1 MKGMGVFV
9 LTLFIAVVSTLNGQY
24 YHQFERK
31 GSYARIL
38 SMGSN
43 DYIADPY
50 FITVNPA
57 WISKYDNFVF
67 GDIGSTV
74 ANNFESGGIGQF
86 IGVNLRANRNFS
98 FGALFTRRDFNGGSI
113 AKLDP
118 YGLVNETNATIG
130 GAPVTPLDNNVVL
143 LGSYSSGGHTL
154 GLGISYTSST
164 KENKPANGGSEVGTA
179 SQLGVNV
186 GYLSSLSR
194 ELFLDLG
201 AYMIFPATSLET
213 QQTSETTFSQTII
226 GARAR
231 AFYYTSSRVAIVPV
245 VSFLNSKGSAKIGDQ
260 AGVTTTDLPAYT
272 LFSIGVGINYKIG
285 DFLLAGGPS
294 YEIFSVTEPEISGV
308 RPKLTSTKTSFPH
321 WKVGAEWNLTDWFIG
336 RIGYNVSTSKE
347 SVQSATSPT
356 TKNEVISTAYS
367 PANGGLTLGVGFRF
381 GGFSLDATV
390 NEDVLRQGF
399 NNIGGGGAT
408 FSYLSASF
416 AF

>member
-1 MKGMGVFV
+1 MKGMGVFLFV
-9 LTLFIAVVSTLNGQY
+9 LFILLLSTTNGQY

-38 SMGSN
+38 AMGSN
-43 DYIADPY
+43 DYMADPY
-50 FITVNPA
+50 FITMNPA

-74 ANNFESGGIGQF
+74 SNNFERGGEGQF

-118 YGLVNETNATIG
+118 FGLVEETNATIG

-143 LGSYSSGGHTL
+143 LGAYTSGGHTL
-154 GLGISYTSST
+154 ALGVSYTSST
-164 KENKPANGGSEVGTA
+164 KENKPANGGSETGTA
-179 SQLGVNV
+179 SQFGFNA

-194 ELFLDLG
+194 QLFLDLG
-201 AYMIFPATSLET
+201 AYIIFPGTTLET
-213 QQTSETTFSQTII
+213 QQTSETSFTQTII

-231 AFYYTSSRVAIVPV
+231 AFYYASSRLAIVPV
-245 VSFLNSKGSAKIGDQ
+245 FSFFNSKGSAKIGDQ
-260 AGVTTTDLPAYT
+260 AGVTTTDLPSHTA
-272 LFSIGVGINYKIG
+272 FSIGVGVNYKIG

-294 YEIFSVTEPEISGV
+294 YEFSSVTEPEISGV
-308 RPKLTSTKTSFPH
+308 TPKLTRTRTSFPH
-321 WKVGAEWNLTDWFIG
+321 WKIGAEWNLTDWFIG
-336 RIGYNVSTSKE
+336 RIGYNVATGTV
-347 SVQSATSPT
+347 SVQNATSPT
-356 TKNEVISTAYS
+356 TKNEVISTDYS
-367 PANGGLTLGVGFRF
+367 PVNGGLTLGVGFRF

-399 NNIGGGGAT
+399 NNLGGGGAT
-408 FSYLSASF
+408 FSYLSASY

>member
-1 MKGMGVFV
+1 MKGMGVL
-9 LTLFIAVVSTLNGQY
+9 LTLFIVLLSTTNGQY

-43 DYIADPY
+43 DYIADPF

-74 ANNFESGGIGQF
+74 ANNFERGGVGQF

-98 FGALFTRRDFNGGSI
+98 FGALFTRRDFNGSSI

-118 YGLVNETNATIG
+118 YGLVDETNATIG

-143 LGSYSSGGHTL
+143 LGSYTSGGHTL

-186 GYLSSLSR
+186 GYLSSLSKQ
-194 ELFLDLG
+194 LFLDLG
-201 AYMIFPATSLET
+201 AYIIFPSTTLET
-213 QQTSETTFSQTII
+213 QQTSETSFTQTII
-226 GARAR
+226 GMRAR
-231 AFYYTSSRVAIVPV
+231 AFYYTSTRLAIVPV
-245 VSFLNSKGSAKIGDQ
+245 ISFLNSKGSAKIGDQ
-260 AGVTTTDLPAYT
+260 AGVTTTDLPSYT
-272 LFSIGVGINYKIG
+272 SFSIGVGVNYKIG

-294 YEIFSVTEPEISGV
+294 YEVLSVTEPEISGV
-308 RPKLTSTKTSFPH
+308 TPKLTRTTTSFPH
-321 WKVGAEWNLTDWFIG
+321 WKIGAEWNLTDWFIG
-336 RIGYNVSTSKE
+336 RIGYNVATSKV

-356 TKNEVISTAYS
+356 TKNEVISTSYF
-367 PANGGLTLGVGFRF
+367 PVNGGLTLGVGFRF